1 MALQVIG
8 CTRRASY
15 FFLPQF
21 QSSIY

>member
-1 MALQVIG
+1 MVLQVIG

-15 FFLPQF
+15 SFLPQF